1 VTDKGRTQK
10 RDVDGLVGE
19 MIKQGEGLTSGK
31 SDWEEL
37 AKAMFKAG
45 YHARGAEDGQK

>member
-1 VTDKGRTQK
+1 
-10 RDVDGLVGE
+10 
-19 MIKQGEGLTSGK
+19 MISQGEGLKVGK